1 MPRVPETWPNEATH
15 YGISNHTQVLY
26 AFRLGRYDATDV
38 YRWQNGIG
46 WLRNVDVGGPSWF
59 SRRYVVSAFT
69 AREIPGR
76 NAGLRV
82 PPAQC
87 GVTGQ
92 LEKGTT
98 MPVMTGARR
107 VSRTDT
113 LTLTRKNVKPGQVF
127 VAKDARTG
135 AWGKTKY
142 ACLDSNGRYYS
153 LKITEN
159 GDMNLAA
166 TDNGNT
172 EVKIVGKWA
181 LNANILRN
189 GDRKVTTRGQVQD
202 GELFAVKG
210 GKKTY
215 AHVGTLNDGR
225 AFSMVLNSD
234 NHGVTRNMRSKVTVV
249 GSYTIDVSITG

>member
-1 MPRVPETWPNEATH
+1 MPRVPDDAFLPNVWPAEATH
-15 YGISNHTQVLY
+15 FGRSTSTGLLLALWLGHGRWHYR
-26 AFRLGRYDATDV
+26 AFRHGNWDAV
-38 YRWQNGIG
+38 Q
-46 WLRNVDVGGPSWF
+46 WLTYNYVDL
-59 SRRYVVSAFT
+59 YVPNLQ
-69 AREIPGR
+69 EIPR
-76 NAGLRV
+76 RDPGLRV